1 MRRTGRW
8 RRSPSGG
15 DTRSVIVV
23 LAGGVGAAR
32 FLRGVVKVVPP
43 GDVTVIGNTGD
54 DIEIYGVHVSPDL
67 DIVIYTLGGAI
78 DEERGWGLAG
88 DTHQMLEELRALG
101 VDTWFTLGDRDYAIC
116 QARSLALR
124 DGERLSSFT
133 ARLAGRFGVEVRLLP
148 MTDDPVATRVLVAD
162 EEGHE
167 LDLHFQ
173 EYWVGRRARDEV
185 LAVRLDGADR
195 SRPGPGVLDAIASAE
210 AILLAP
216 SNPVVSI
223 GTILSVPGILEA
235 LRGAAGPVV
244 GVSPIVGGAPVRGM
258 ADKLMP
264 VAGVEVS
271 ALGAARLYRDFLD
284 GWVIDLVDA
293 DLASSIEELGARVEV
308 AQTLMHT
315 TEDAAG
321 LAKVALELAKDLQA

>member
-1 MRRTGRW
+1 M
-8 RRSPSGG
+8 
-15 DTRSVIVV
+15 IVV

-32 FLRGVVKVVPP
+32 FLRGVVRVVDPA
-43 GDVTVIGNTGD
+43 DVTVIGNTGD
-54 DIEIYGVHVSPDL
+54 DVEMYGVHVSPDL

-88 DTHQMLEELRALG
+88 DTHRMLEELRALG
-101 VDTWFTLGDRDYAIC
+101 TDAWFTLGDRDYGVC
-116 QARSLALR
+116 LARTLAER
-124 DGERLSSFT
+124 TGEPLSSIT
-133 ARLAGRFGVEVRLLP
+133 ARMADRFGAGIRLLP
-148 MTDDPVATRVLVAD
+148 MTDDPVATRVLVLD

-185 LAVRLDGADR
+185 VSVRLDGADR
-195 SRPGPGVLDAIASAE
+195 ARPGPGVLDAIASAD

-223 GTILSVPGILEA
+223 GTILSIPGIRDA
-235 LRGAAGPVV
+235 VRSSATPVV

-264 VAGVEVS
+264 AAGVDVTAS
-271 ALGAARLYRDFLD
+271 GAASLYRDFLD

-293 DLASSIEELGARVEV
+293 PLAPAIEAFGVRVEV
-308 AQTLMHT
+308 AQTMMNT
-315 TEDAAG
+315 VEDAAA
-321 LAKVALELAKDLQA
+321 LAKVALELARSLRNPE